1 MDYKRANR
9 TYLYMIIATLALVL
23 LISYYFAVTGRTIS
37 IFADNL
43 LCELVILLPTLAVV
57 LFSGEKISNVIPLRG
72 IKPASLALTVVY
84 LLALFPLVTCVNYF
98 SMFFVENMVSSISDE
113 VLATP
118 MWMMILSMGLIGP
131 FIEEIVFRG
140 VIFHSYKRTGRI
152 VGSIILSSIL
162 FGMMHLNFNQFAY
175 GAVMGVMFCLL
186 VEATG
191 SVLTSFIAHALF
203 NTIEVIVMYT
213 SSVSVG
219 EADGVVENVVGDQ
232 STLVF
237 VGFYLVMAIVFTTAA
252 FYIVRK
258 IADIQGRTE
267 YYNYIRKSEK
277 QGYKL
282 VTVPLVIA
290 IVISVA
296 YMFFVAYISNYSYQ

>member
-23 LISYYFAVTGRTIS
+23 LISYYYAVTGRSLS
-37 IFADNL
+37 IFMDNL

-57 LFSGEKISNVIPLRG
+57 LFSGEKISHVIPMRG
-72 IKPASLALTVVY
+72 IKPASMALTVVY
-84 LLALFPLVTCVNYF
+84 LLALFPLVTCVNYI

-113 VLATP
+113 VLAMP

-140 VIFHSYKRTGRI
+140 VIFHSYKKTGRI
-152 VGSIILSSIL
+152 VGSIILSSVL

-213 SSVSVG
+213 ASGTVG
-219 EADGVVENVVGDQ
+219 EADVVVENVVGDH
-232 STLVF
+232 SIWVLLTFYF
-237 VGFYLVMAIVFTTAA
+237 VVAVVFTAA
-252 FYIVRK
+252 ALYIVRK
-258 IADIQGRTE
+258 IADIQGRTD

-282 VTVPLVIA
+282 ITVPLVIA
-290 IVISVA
+290 VMISVA
-296 YMFFVAYISNYSYQ
+296 YMCFVAYISNYTY

>member
-1 MDYKRANR
+1 MDYRRANR
-9 TYLYMIIATLALVL
+9 TYLYMIIATLGLVL
-23 LISYYFAVTGRTIS
+23 LISYYYAVTGRSLS
-37 IFADNL
+37 IFLDNL
-43 LCELVILLPTLAVV
+43 LCELVILLPTMAVV
-57 LFSGEKISNVIPLRG
+57 LLSGEKISHVIPMRG
-72 IKPASLALTVVY
+72 IKPASLVLTVGY
-84 LLALFPLVTCVNYF
+84 LLALFPLVTLVNYI

-113 VLATP
+113 VLAMP
-118 MWMMILSMGLIGP
+118 MWKMILSMGLIGP

-140 VIFHSYKRTGRI
+140 VIFHSYKKTGRI
-152 VGSIILSSIL
+152 VGSIILSSVL

-191 SVLTSFIAHALF
+191 SVLSSFIAHALF

-213 SSVSVG
+213 ASGTVG
-219 EADGVVENVVGDQ
+219 EADVVVENVVGDH
-232 STLVF
+232 STLEF
-237 VGFYLVMAIVFTTAA
+237 MAFYLVMSVIFTTAA

-282 VTVPLVIA
+282 ITVPLVIA

-296 YMFFVAYISNYSYQ
+296 YMCFVAYISNYTY